1 MTTKA
6 PVPTVAYDA
15 TLNLQQRMIAVMSM
29 VGYVPKHG
37 IGPESQ
43 GSYPFA
49 RVEDIKDAVREA
61 CVAAGVMMHV
71 SMDGREVQ
79 LLHGVDR
86 WDKPRTSILATVW
99 GTLTFV
105 NVDKPDER
113 EAVAIHGQGLDTQD
127 KALSKATTSAV
138 KYGLLNAFTIPTGDD
153 PDAEGVDVPTA
164 APRQQARPAAN
175 EPPPYADDGG
185 MYGPDGGPA
194 PDSMSG
200 PMSTDSLPGGMC
212 PKHNRAWKSGRY
224 GWYCSARDDSEEK
237 GYCTS
242 RPSKAWVAANE
253 R

>member
-6 PVPTVAYDA
+6 PESAVAYDA
-15 TLNLQQRMIAVMSM
+15 TLNLQQRMLAVMSM
-29 VGYVPKHG
+29 VGFIPKHG
-37 IGPESQ
+37 QGPESQ

-49 RVEDIKDAVREA
+49 RVEDIKDAVRDA

-71 SMDGREVQ
+71 SMDGRGVEI
-79 LLHGVDR
+79 LHGTDR
-86 WDKPRTSILATVW
+86 YDKPRTSILATVW

-105 NVDKPDER
+105 NVDTPSER
-113 EAVAIHGQGLDTQD
+113 ETVAIHGQGLDTQD

-153 PDAEGVDVPTA
+153 PDAEGSDVPTA
-164 APRQQARPAAN
+164 ATQQSRPARRPD
-175 EPPPYADDGG
+175 EPPPYADDGV
-185 MYGPDGGPA
+185 MYGPDGGPRSDA
-194 PDSMSG
+194 
-200 PMSTDSLPGGMC
+200 LPGGMC

-237 GYCTS
+237 GYCKA
-242 RPSKAWVAANE
+242 RPTKAWEAANE